1 MCLEGPLVA
10 RCPMLPPGGH
20 GMYNIA
26 VNQLKHLG
34 KVSSMRV
41 ALVGEV
47 VIMLTHL
54 EDPADHVFVDLQV
67 RGVL

>member
-1 MCLEGPLVA
+1 
-10 RCPMLPPGGH
+10 
-20 GMYNIA
+20 MYNIA
-26 VNQLKHLG
+26 VYQLKHLG

-54 EDPADHVFVDLQV
+54 EDPADHVLVDLQV